1 MIIQAACTQAACT
14 QSACAQSVTKGTQ
27 GEAPPELAGG
37 LLVRDT
43 GVTPIACWH
52 LAPELAGVA

>member
-1 MIIQAACTQAACT
+1 MIIQSACT
-14 QSACAQSVTKGTQ
+14 QSACTQSVTKGTQ